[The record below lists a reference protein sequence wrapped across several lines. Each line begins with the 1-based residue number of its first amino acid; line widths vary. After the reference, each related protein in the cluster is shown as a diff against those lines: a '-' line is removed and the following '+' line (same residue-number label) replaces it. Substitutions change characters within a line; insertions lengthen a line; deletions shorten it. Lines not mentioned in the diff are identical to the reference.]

1 MNRIFKSMA
10 VLFVAAATLLTVSCK
25 KDDNTTTGN
34 GGDGSFVTEKGVFTY
49 KVNLNPASVTAVTK
63 AYDVFVDYYDAD
75 GTIKSSTEITPSNL
89 TWEKTVTKTSFPA
102 WFGVRLRMVPKSD
115 LSGVSDNDDLNLR
128 GKVELNGKF
137 TSKAGKTREA
147 YKADE
152 IIKNGVDPHNGNTY
166 STQVRCQVMANG
178 ERETYVSWE

>member
-10 VLFVAAATLLTVSCK
+10 VLFMAAATMLTFSCK
-25 KDDNTTTGN
+25 KDNTSTSE
-34 GGDGSFVTEKGVFTY
+34 GGDGSFVTAKGDFTY
-49 KVNLNPASVTAVTK
+49 KVNLNPASVTAITK

-89 TWEKTVTKTSFPA
+89 TWEKTVSKTSFPA

-128 GKVELNGKF
+128 GTVELKGKY
-137 TSKAGKTREA
+137 TSKAGKTREVF
-147 YKADE
+147 KSDD
-152 IIKNGVDPHNGNTY
+152 IIKNGVDPHNGTTY